1 MFLRAAF
8 PEALSELKTTDG
20 KYCRE
25 LLDMLDD
32 YHAASPDFEIRH
44 LRVSELRPLMVLDD
58 ELMTADATMILEK
71 GTVLSLALLE
81 RVRNFAATRGARQPI
96 RVRIMR
102 TT

>member
-8 PEALSELKTTDG
+8 PEALSELKTTEG

-32 YHAASPDFEIRH
+32 YEPASPDFDIRH
-44 LRVSELRPLMVLDD
+44 VRVNEMRPLMVLEDD
-58 ELMTADATMILEK
+58 LVTTGGTMILQR
-71 GTVLSLALLE
+71 GTTLNLAFIE
-81 RVRNFAATRGARQPI
+81 RVRNFAATRGAREPI